1 MYVCMYMKS
10 NISVSVDSSLLAE
23 VRGVGL
29 KISPLVEEA
38 MRKALKKAEN
48 PAESELRAFKKLRG
62 LKTEAYQ
69 VSLRESDKFKA
80 AVREAHFLDLST
92 KTTEEKIGFWEWIIN
107 KTKEKPPEPP
117 KEKEAMK

>member
-1 MYVCMYMKS
+1 MKS

-69 VSLRESDKFKA
+69 ISLRESDKFKS

-92 KTTEEKIGFWEWIIN
+92 KTTEEKIGFWEWIIS
-107 KTKEKPPEPP
+107 KVKESPPETP
-117 KEKEAMK
+117 KEKEVLK